1 MVSGCWFHYAQALV
15 KRLRKIGL
23 TDSYNN
29 HQETQ
34 TTFCALLALP
44 LLPMADIRPAFD
56 DVKSLLMDDS
66 PRKDLLQKL
75 DSLRQTSVDYEIHS
89 RSIAIVRARQPVSY

>member
-15 KRLRKIGL
+15 KRLRKIGF

-34 TTFCALLALP
+34 TIFRALLALP

-56 DVKSLLMDDS
+56 DVKSLLIDDS
-66 PRKDLLQKL
+66 PRKVCYRNSSATSNVSGLRNLQ
-75 DSLRQTSVDYEIHS
+75 SVHS
-89 RSIAIVRARQPVSY
+89 DCPY